1 MWRSIRLTP
10 RLASIRLA
18 QTFAFRSSQY
28 RPKTTAVDDQGKL
41 LRESPFWN
49 KKIDR
54 AIHKRDVDKDGIITR
69 KDFELAAQRYKD
81 IARVSGEQLQRARKS
96 LMNFA
101 DSIGVT
107 DDTKQLTAEEF
118 KTIISNAGNL
128 VEMYNTL
135 FQAMFNGL
143 DINGDGVLSIKEW
156 ELHYKC
162 MGIDP
167 KYAKASFEAMDT
179 NGDGVVSLEEFT
191 AYHVEYFCTTE
202 NKLNSAILHGPL
214 D

>member
-1 MWRSIRLTP
+1 M
-10 RLASIRLA
+10 
-18 QTFAFRSSQY
+18 
-28 RPKTTAVDDQGKL
+28 
-41 LRESPFWN
+41 
-49 KKIDR
+49 
-54 AIHKRDVDKDGIITR
+54 RDVDKDGIITR
-69 KDFELAAQRYKD
+69 KDFELAVQRYKN
-81 IARVSGEQLQRARKS
+81 IGGVSGEQLQRTQKS
-96 LMNFA
+96 LMKFA

-118 KTIISNAGNL
+118 KTIISKAGNL
-128 VEMYNTL
+128 VEMYDTL
-135 FQAMFNGL
+135 FQDMFNGL
-143 DINGDGVLSIKEW
+143 DINGNGVLSMKEW

-179 NGDGVVSLEEFT
+179 NGDGAVSLEEFT